1 MIDPLRIALPQ
12 TAEHGAAGP
21 PVILEGLDY
30 GLLLEGGTVVGCRPR
45 GTFPH
50 TGGSRLCIIFS
61 ACCTARR
68 PGWGPT
74 TRTAGD
80 LSMVSSTARLLTAV
94 VVLIAATTVGC
105 KTAPSPK
112 PAVPAATASH
122 AVVAGESNAYFT
134 AESPQKIKLADGVKG
149 IPKSDSNGRTH
160 SLSFVAQK
168 NNTGVGVSCQC
179 PAGCVGGDGLPGM
192 SLGCVL
198 ETHDGNTAWCSGDC
212 TASDHS
218 CTGCRM
224 VTQTS
229 TSPFGVVP
237 GRVDAP
243 PTQPSG
249 QPRPEI
255 PNTPD
260 KDATKP

>member
-1 MIDPLRIALPQ
+1 
-12 TAEHGAAGP
+12 
-21 PVILEGLDY
+21 
-30 GLLLEGGTVVGCRPR
+30 
-45 GTFPH
+45 
-50 TGGSRLCIIFS
+50 
-61 ACCTARR
+61 
-68 PGWGPT
+68 
-74 TRTAGD
+74 
-80 LSMVSSTARLLTAV
+80 MVSSTSRLLTAV
-94 VVLIAATTVGC
+94 VVLIAATAVGC
-105 KTAPSPK
+105 KTAPSPR

-134 AESPQKIKLADGVKG
+134 AESPQKIKLASGVKG

-160 SLSFVAQK
+160 SLTFVAQQ
-168 NNTGVGVSCQC
+168 NNTGLGVSCEC
-179 PAGCVGGDGLPGM
+179 PAGCVPGTGLPGV
-192 SLGCVL
+192 SLGCLLIVF
-198 ETHDGNTAWCSGDC
+198 DDNTASCSGNC

-224 VTQTS
+224 VLQTS
-229 TSPFGVVP
+229 SSPFGVVP

>member
-1 MIDPLRIALPQ
+1 MAPS
-12 TAEHGAAGP
+12 
-21 PVILEGLDY
+21 
-30 GLLLEGGTVVGCRPR
+30 
-45 GTFPH
+45 TF
-50 TGGSRLCIIFS
+50 
-61 ACCTARR
+61 
-68 PGWGPT
+68 
-74 TRTAGD
+74 
-80 LSMVSSTARLLTAV
+80 RLLTAG

-105 KTAPSPK
+105 KTAPPPK
-112 PAVPAATASH
+112 PAVPVTTASH

-134 AESPQKIKLADGVKG
+134 AESPQKIKLANGVKG

-160 SLSFVAQK
+160 SLSFVAQR
-168 NNTGVGVSCQC
+168 NNTGLGVSCEC
-179 PAGCVGGDGLPGM
+179 PAGCEPGNGLPGG
-192 SLGCVL
+192 SIGCVL
-198 ETHDGNTAWCSGDC
+198 IVLDDNTASCGGDC

-224 VTQTS
+224 VTQIS
-229 TSPFGVVP
+229 SSPFGLVP

-249 QPRPEI
+249 HPHPEI